1 MANYLT
7 SEDRAAY
14 GDDLLNVS
22 QRAAMQAVA
31 PYIQQLE
38 QQNNALRQRQAR
50 DSKRLMD
57 QQLEAAVP
65 EFREVDRDSRWHQ
78 WLLERDA
85 LSGEIRQTLLNQAVA
100 SGDTPRV
107 ISFFRGFQR
116 TVGGQSG
123 GTSTRTS
130 PPLGM
135 ILHRTK
141 ESSSRGRTY
150 DRSEIKRLYDA
161 HRRGAYQGREAEWAR
176 QEADI
181 FAAQR
186 DGRFR
191 DYDFVSK

>member
-1 MANYLT
+1 LLQ
-7 SEDRAAY
+7 R
-14 GDDLLNVS
+14 DLLSN
-22 QRAAMQAVA
+22 
-31 PYIQQLE
+31 
-38 QQNNALRQRQAR
+38 
-50 DSKRLMD
+50 
-57 QQLEAAVP
+57 
-65 EFREVDRDSRWHQ
+65 
-78 WLLERDA
+78 
-85 LSGEIRQTLLNQAVA
+85 EIRQTLLNQAVA

-107 ISFFRGFQR
+107 ISFFRQFER

-141 ESSSRGRTY
+141 SSASRGRTY
-150 DRSEIKRLYDA
+150 TRDEIKRLYDA
-161 HRRGAYQGREAEWAR
+161 HRRGAYAGREAEWAR

-181 FAAQR
+181 FQAQH